1 MTLYSDDRRDELD
14 RVQCR
19 LGNVIR
25 RELVQISGNISWIEG
40 YAAAIRAIEDQAH
53 VPTEEIRLRARD
65 VSASCDLETDFA
77 ADAYQRQRDE
87 ATAKAGAEQERRIWT
102 QAIETYFD
110 GTAVMDVERYV
121 EEIRKGVEAKP

>member
-1 MTLYSDDRRDELD
+1 MTLYGEDRRDELE
-14 RVQCR
+14 RVQRR
-19 LGNVIR
+19 LGNAIR
-25 RELVQISGNISWIEG
+25 REAVKVSGNISWIEG
-40 YAAAIRAIEDQAH
+40 YAAAVRAIEEQARA
-53 VPTEEIRLRARD
+53 PTEKIRQRARD
-65 VSASCDLETDFA
+65 VSAYCSLETGFA

-87 ATAKAGAEQERRIWT
+87 ATARAGAEQERRIWT

>member
-1 MTLYSDDRRDELD
+1 MALFGDDRLAEINRAQRAMSVVL
-14 RVQCR
+14 
-19 LGNVIR
+19 R
-25 RELVQISGNISWIEG
+25 RITIEQG
-40 YAAAIRAIEDQAH
+40 GKLSMYETFAAAIRAVEDIAH

-65 VSASCDLETDFA
+65 VSASCGLETDFA

-102 QAIETYFD
+102 QAIKTYFD

-121 EEIRKGVEAKP
+121 EEIRKGVESKP

>member
-40 YAAAIRAIEDQAH
+40 YAAAIRAIEEQAH

-65 VSASCDLETDFA
+65 VSASCGLETDFA

-121 EEIRKGVEAKP
+121 EEIRKGVESKP